1 MTSTK
6 TPPYSGSRAKR
17 QEVPLVSQTPKL
29 LLTNEH
35 QGSSQVWRY
44 SIEYTSILV
53 VPYGSSAKNGKGVE
67 ALLQLFSCTKN
78 CIKYDIL
85 RQLHII
91 SGICCSYKHKSGRHS
106 SSQLIKQLIILSCM
120 VIIYCRKIY
129 SKIVEEFMKSGTLV
143 AAFICL

>member
-91 SGICCSYKHKSGRHS
+91 SGICSSQGQSGRNS
-106 SSQLIKQLIILSCM
+106 SLRLIKQLIIFSCM
-120 VIIYCRKIY
+120 VIIYCRK
-129 SKIVEEFMKSGTLV
+129 KKSIPRQLKSS
-143 AAFICL
+143 